1 MKISIFLIPFFLIV
15 SSCNND
21 LSNPSTI
28 KGMKLGLSFDEQVEI
43 GKQNGLCQDLNP
55 DEIRYYYNDK
65 DTPLTDKC
73 IYKIN
78 DVFYAIPINLKSTS
92 YKGKKILSSVEILF
106 YSTQIP
112 SDISNFFG
120 DRFKKIGLV
129 KFKQVY
135 QIKKL
140 FDQKYGKNQSIF
152 NSDAENGL
160 EYGICKWDVDDLTIK
175 LEFVQKAGFIGYYLC
190 WATYEYNEKIK
201 EELEVKNENF

>member
-1 MKISIFLIPFFLIV
+1 
-15 SSCNND
+15 
-21 LSNPSTI
+21 
-28 KGMKLGLSFDEQVEI
+28 MKLGLSFDEQVEI

-55 DEIRYYYNDK
+55 DEIRYFYNDK
-65 DTPLTDKC
+65 NTPLTDKC

-78 DVFYAIPINLKSTS
+78 DAFYAIPINLKSTS
-92 YKGKKILSSVEILF
+92 YNGNKILSSVEILF

-135 QIKKL
+135 QIKKM

-152 NSDAENGL
+152 NSDTENGL
-160 EYGICKWDVDDLTIK
+160 EYGICKWNVDDLTVK
-175 LEFVQKAGFIGYYLC
+175 LEFVQKAGFIGFYLC

>member
-1 MKISIFLIPFFLIV
+1 MKIYIYLIPLFFTI
-15 SSCNND
+15 SCNND
-21 LSNPSTI
+21 LPNPITI

-65 DTPLTDKC
+65 NTPLTDKC

-78 DVFYAIPINLKSTS
+78 DAFYAIPINLKSTS
-92 YKGKKILSSVEILF
+92 YNGNKILSSVEILF

-135 QIKKL
+135 QIKKM

-152 NSDAENGL
+152 NSDTENGL
-160 EYGICKWDVDDLTIK
+160 EYGICKWNVDDLTVK
-175 LEFVQKAGFIGYYLC
+175 LEFVQKAGFIGFYLC